1 MYRSRPKPNGCS
13 SVASRFDRLPP
24 ISSRAWLPESATEW
38 IDSASMDENPVSRNA
53 MNFVIAMPMF
63 ARSAAMTALVPPSA
77 LIWPPIPHGQA
88 RGRCPQQP
96 DPCRDCSQG
105 PRLVDEHHRD
115 VSADRVGQ
123 LTGAAH
129 ELLGVVV
136 DEQGGPALRAHQD
149 VEQGGVEVHARILA
163 RTSSRTRA
171 IVGSSAPSTLSR
183 SRGSVFDG
191 RTLNHQS
198 SAVTVRPSRRSRS

>member
-63 ARSAAMTALVPPSA
+63 TRSAAMTALVPPSA
-77 LIWPPIPHGQA
+77 LIWPPRA
-88 RGRCPQQP
+88 RH
-96 DPCRDCSQG
+96 PCRDGSQG

-163 RTSSRTRA
+163 
-171 IVGSSAPSTLSR
+171 
-183 SRGSVFDG
+183 
-191 RTLNHQS
+191 
-198 SAVTVRPSRRSRS
+198 